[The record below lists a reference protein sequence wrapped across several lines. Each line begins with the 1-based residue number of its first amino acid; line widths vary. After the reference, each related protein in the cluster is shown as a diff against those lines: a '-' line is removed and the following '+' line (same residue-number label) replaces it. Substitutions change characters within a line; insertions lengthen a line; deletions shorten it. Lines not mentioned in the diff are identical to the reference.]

1 MLKAY
6 HELECEDLDTIS
18 SKVLNFISSELESD
32 KQGWIFLDTKNLLLA
47 VPELMKFFRKLKLT
61 PMTASITVMHN
72 DLAIHIDP
80 PPVVAKINFPIQN
93 TKGWANRWYQLDED
107 VLNTCPE
114 IVDHFG
120 QPKKDVSGV
129 VDKMALIAEILDQPK
144 AIVFNSAHPHSVIK
158 LNPLVVPR
166 VILSVTFRNDPLEL
180 LK

>member
-80 PPVVAKINFPIQN
+80 PPVVAKINF
-93 TKGWANRWYQLDED
+93 
-107 VLNTCPE
+107 TCSGGSSRE
-114 IVDHFG
+114 SALYR
-120 QPKKDVSGV
+120 KDSTRR
-129 VDKMALIAEILDQPK
+129 KP
-144 AIVFNSAHPHSVIK
+144 
-158 LNPLVVPR
+158 NPR
-166 VILSVTFRNDPLEL
+166 QS
-180 LK
+180 